1 MVGAFFVTGDN
12 NKEVRYWQRR
22 KSEHTMRI
30 LVTGAAGFIGS
41 HLCEKLLRQ
50 GHEVLGIDNFNDY
63 YSPSAKWQNTKAM
76 RRDPNFRLE
85 KCDIRSY
92 EHLAHLCGEFQPQA
106 IAHLAAMAGVRNS
119 VLNPRLYTEVNVN
132 GSQNLMDIARSL
144 PSFSNFVF
152 ASTSSVYGVTPSIP
166 FVETDPCIAPLQPYA
181 ATKRAVELLGY
192 TYHQLYGLNFTS
204 TRFFTVYG
212 PRGRPDMMPMLLA
225 ESISNGKEI
234 PFFGEQMQRDWTFV
248 DDIVAGLVLAIEK
261 PLGYEVLNLGR
272 GKPVALTEFIAEM
285 EQIAGAKANLKQ
297 AQKPAADVYLTY
309 ADSSKAQK
317 LLGYE
322 PRIDVAQ
329 GVRIF
334 WQWYCDQ
341 KAQLPSD

>member
-1 MVGAFFVTGDN
+1 
-12 NKEVRYWQRR
+12 
-22 KSEHTMRI
+22 MRI

-41 HLCEKLLRQ
+41 HLCEKLLKQ
-50 GHEVLGIDNFNDY
+50 GHEVLGVDNFNDY
-63 YSPSAKWQNTKAM
+63 YSPTDKWRNTKEI
-76 RRDPNFRLE
+76 RQNPNFRLE

-92 EHLAHLCGEFQPQA
+92 EHLAHICGEFQPKA

-132 GSQNLMDIARSL
+132 GSQNLMEIARSL

-152 ASTSSVYGVTPSIP
+152 ASTSSIYGETRSIP
-166 FVETDPCIAPLQPYA
+166 FVETDPCTTPIQPYA

-192 TYHQLYGLNFTS
+192 TYHKLYGLNFTS

-225 ESISNGKEI
+225 ESISKGKEI

-248 DDIVAGLVLAIEK
+248 GDIVDGLVLAIEK
-261 PLGYEVLNLGR
+261 PLGYEVVNLGR
-272 GKPVALTEFIAEM
+272 GKPVPLTNFIAEM
-285 EQIAGAKANLKQ
+285 EQVAGAKAKLKE
-297 AQKPAADVYLTY
+297 AEKPTADVYLTY
-309 ADSSKAQK
+309 ADSSKAQR
-317 LLGYE
+317 LLGYA
-322 PRIDVAQ
+322 PKVDVPE

-334 WQWYCDQ
+334 WQWYCNQTGVLQSEDR
-341 KAQLPSD
+341 KDSTLEITP